1 MLHISITLWFLIE
14 SRFQNVGIWV
24 MVQFFRGLWCI
35 YEVFGAGSAVMLVG
49 KVVGLVVLV
58 MDILQYRESSF
69 RLERTPAP
77 FLVCYI
83 CLYMRINKLKVQ
95 PICCDENLL

>member
-1 MLHISITLWFLIE
+1 
-14 SRFQNVGIWV
+14 
-24 MVQFFRGLWCI
+24 MVYLRGFRGWFSGD
-35 YEVFGAGSAVMLVG
+35 VGGKGDGSGGFGNG
-49 KVVGLVVLV
+49 
-58 MDILQYRESSF
+58 YSSVSGEFF